1 MKLNESTMKAA
12 RAAVMLA
19 AAAAGVL
26 GGSGAALA
34 QAKEQFIPLLVYR
47 TGPYAPNGTP
57 WANGKQD
64 YLKLINARDGGING
78 VKITFEECETGYAT
92 DKGVECYERLKGKGA
107 SLFDPQATGITFAL
121 TDKVPNDK
129 IPLVTLGYGLSAS
142 QDGNVFKWNFPMM
155 GSYWTAADMLI
166 QHLAK
171 KEGGFDKL
179 KGRKIA
185 LVYHDSPFG
194 KEPIPLLEERQKM
207 HGFELVKI
215 PVTAPG
221 VEQKSAWLQVRQQRP
236 DYVLL
241 WGWGVMNST
250 ALKEAQATGYPR
262 EKMYGVWWAGAEPDV
277 KDVGEGAKG
286 YNALALNGSGQQA
299 RVMQDILKHV
309 HEKGQGSG
317 PKDEV
322 GSVLYTRGMIISML
336 SVEAIRRAQERF
348 GKGKVMTGEQVRWG
362 LENLSIDQKRLDA
375 LGLGNLIRPISTSCQ
390 DHMGS
395 TWARVHTWDGSKWNF
410 TSDWLQAD
418 EQIIKPMVKAAADKY
433 ASDKKVTR
441 RTPSDCQS

>member
-1 MKLNESTMKAA
+1 MTLKSITLSAA
-12 RAAVMLA
+12 ILA
-19 AAAAGVL
+19 AGLSALLPSAAI
-26 GGSGAALA
+26 A
-34 QAKEQFIPLLVYR
+34 QAKEQFFPLLVYR

-64 YLKLINARDGGING
+64 YIKMINARDGGING
-78 VKITFEECETGYAT
+78 VKLTFEECETGYAT
-92 DKGVECYERLKGKGA
+92 DKGVECYERLKGKA
-107 SLFDPQATGITFAL
+107 ATLFDPQATGITFAL
-121 TDKVPNDK
+121 TDKVPTDK

-142 QDGNVFKWNFPMM
+142 QDGGVFKWNFPLM
-155 GSYWTAADMLI
+155 GSYWTAADFLI
-166 QHLAK
+166 QHLGK
-171 KEGGFDKL
+171 QNGGLDKL
-179 KGRKIA
+179 KGKKIA

-194 KEPIPLLEERQKM
+194 KEPMPLLDERSKT

-221 VEQKSAWLQVRQQRP
+221 VEQKSAWLQVRQQKP

-262 EKMYGVWWAGAEPDV
+262 DKMYGVWWAGAEPDV

-286 YNALALNGSGQQA
+286 YNALALNTSGQSPK
-299 RVMQDILKHV
+299 VIQDILKLV
-309 HEKGQGSG
+309 HDKGQGTG

-322 GSVLYTRGMIISML
+322 GSVLYTRGVVIQAMAI
-336 SVEAIRRAQERF
+336 EAVRRAQERF

-362 LENLSIDQKRLDA
+362 LENLSLDDKKLAA
-375 LGLGNLIRPISTSCQ
+375 LGLTGVIRPISTSCL

-395 TWARVHTWDGSKWNF
+395 TWARVQTWDGSKWAF
-410 TSDWLQAD
+410 SSDWYQAD
-418 EQIIKPMVKAAADKY
+418 DQIIKPMVKAAADKY
-433 ASDKKVTR
+433 AGDKKLTR
-441 RTPSDCQS
+441 RTPEDCQS

>member
-1 MKLNESTMKAA
+1 MKFNS
-12 RAAVMLA
+12 LA
-19 AAAAGVL
+19 LIAGLVAAAGTLVA
-26 GGSGAALA
+26 SSVDA
-34 QAKEQFIPLLVYR
+34 QAPAREQFFPLLVYR

-64 YLKLINARDGGING
+64 YLKMINARDGGVNG
-78 VKITFEECETGYAT
+78 VRLTFEECETGYAT
-92 DKGVECYERLKGKGA
+92 DKGVECYERLKSRPGVA
-107 SLFDPQATGITFAL
+107 LFDPQATGITFAL
-121 TDKVPNDK
+121 TAKTAADQ
-129 IPLVTLGYGLSAS
+129 IPLITLGYGLAAS
-142 QDGNVFKWNFPMM
+142 QDGGVFKWNFPLM

-166 QHLAK
+166 QTIGK
-171 KEGGFDKL
+171 KEGGLDKL
-179 KGRKIA
+179 KGKKIA

-194 KEPIPLLEERQKM
+194 KEPMPLLEERARM

-250 ALKEAQATGYPR
+250 ALKEAQATGFPR
-262 EKMYGVWWAGAEPDV
+262 DRMYGVWWSGAEPDV

-286 YNALALNGSGQQA
+286 YNALNLNSFGQDSK
-299 RVMQDILKHV
+299 VMQDIQKYV
-309 HEKGQGSG
+309 HAKGQGSG

-322 GSVLYTRGMIISML
+322 GSVLYTRGVIIQML
-336 SVEAIRRAQERF
+336 GVEAVRRAQERF
-348 GKGKVMTGEQVRWG
+348 GKGKVMTGDQVRWG
-362 LENLSIDQKRLDA
+362 LENLALDQKKLDA
-375 LGLGNLIRPISTSCQ
+375 LGFAGAMRPLSTSCL

-395 TWARVHTWDGSKWNF
+395 TWARIETWDGAKWSF

-418 EQIIKPMVKAAADKY
+418 DQIIKPMVKAAADKY
-433 ASDKKVTR
+433 AAEKKLTR
-441 RTPSDCQS
+441 RDPADCQS